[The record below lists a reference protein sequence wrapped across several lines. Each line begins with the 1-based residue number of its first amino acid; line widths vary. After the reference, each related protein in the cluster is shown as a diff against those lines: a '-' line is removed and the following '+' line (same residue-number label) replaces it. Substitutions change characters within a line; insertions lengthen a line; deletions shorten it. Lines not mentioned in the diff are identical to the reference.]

1 MIFVSTVN
9 KFAENSSPK
18 TKFQVSPV
26 FSQPYHTYSLLN
38 MNKIVKY
45 QESQDLMDTFD
56 GFLGQLFALMG
67 VKNSYTDTYYI

>member
-9 KFAENSSPK
+9 KFSEYNSPQ
-18 TKFQVSPV
+18 TKFLVLPV
-26 FSQPYHTYSLLN
+26 FSQPYHTYSLFN

-56 GFLGQLFALMG
+56 GFLGQLFELMG
-67 VKNSYTDTYYI
+67 VKNSYNDTYYI